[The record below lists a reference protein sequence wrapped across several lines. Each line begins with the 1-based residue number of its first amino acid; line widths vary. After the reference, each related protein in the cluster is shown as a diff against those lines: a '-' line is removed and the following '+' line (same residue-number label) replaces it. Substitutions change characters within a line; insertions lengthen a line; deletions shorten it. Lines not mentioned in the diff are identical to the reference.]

1 MKNEYDWLAVVAGNS
16 RLHWGWF
23 KHHSLIDT
31 WDTPHLV
38 NRVKP
43 RQLPQLFFPANF
55 IQQGLLDIPV
65 YLASVVSHQTN
76 CWQNYEQINLIN
88 LPDIELTNL
97 YPTMGIDR
105 ALATWGAITTYHQ
118 ACLVIDGGTALT
130 FTGADQQGNLM
141 GGAILP
147 GLRSLLRNL
156 NQTTSALPEVKL
168 PDTLPPRWALDTNT
182 AIASGILYTAIA
194 GVHSYIVD
202 WLKQFPDSKIIF
214 TGGDGEILWCFLQQ
228 LSQQQATELSPQITV
243 DSNLVFQGIRLVY
256 EQQEILRNS
265 SGNF

>member
-1 MKNEYDWLAVVAGNS
+1 VKNEYDWLALMAGNS

-31 WDTPHLV
+31 WDTPHIS

-43 RQLPQLFFPANF
+43 RQLPQLFFPTNF

-65 YLASVVSHQTN
+65 YLASVVFHQSN

-88 LPDIELTNL
+88 LQDVKLTNL

-105 ALATWGAITTYHQ
+105 ALAIWAAIATYHQ

-130 FTGADQQGNLM
+130 FTGADQQGNLI

-156 NQTTSALPEVKL
+156 KQSTAALPEVNL
-168 PDTLPPRWALDTNT
+168 PDVLPPRWALDTET

-194 GVHSYIVD
+194 GVHSYLVD
-202 WLKQFPDSKIIF
+202 WRQQFPDSKVIF
-214 TGGDGEILWCFLQQ
+214 TGGDGEILWWFLQQ
-228 LSQQQATELSPQITV
+228 EFPELAPQIIV
-243 DSNLVFQGIRLVY
+243 DPNLIFQGMRLVY
-256 EQQEILRNS
+256 QQQEILQNS
-265 SGNF
+265 GDNF